1 MTDRV
6 IHKLKCLTPYYE
18 AIVRGDKKF
27 DIRWDDRGFQK
38 GDIVELLHFDG
49 SGYVKGTS
57 GHAYSIQ
64 KEIKYILTGGR
75 FGIEPGWVVLGF

>member
-1 MTDRV
+1 MAERI

-38 GDIVELLHFDG
+38 GDLVLLQQFDG
-49 SGYVKGTS
+49 SGYVKSRDGI
-57 GHAYSIQ
+57 AFSIE

-75 FGIEPGWVVLGF
+75 FGIEPGWVILGF